1 MIVVLARSRLSRGQH
16 ISNAAGGTEQDER
29 DDEAPCDLKG
39 AASTRWSRAPRWRQ
53 GLERG
58 HRPDWPNPRGAAL
71 VGVCTGH
78 QKSYLAD
85 LIASRRAAIAAPFP
99 HIRSAILKTS
109 QPRVAKPTPQKSMTE
124 TTAFSYFLQDAY
136 GLRRRMASNKLF
148 VRLSVDR
155 RLGLSA
161 LRQGPA

>member
-1 MIVVLARSRLSRGQH
+1 MAER
-16 ISNAAGGTEQDER
+16 AAV
-29 DDEAPCDLKG
+29 
-39 AASTRWSRAPRWRQ
+39 AA

-71 VGVCTGH
+71 VGICPGH

-85 LIASRRAAIAAPFP
+85 LTAPDERPSPPPFP

-124 TTAFSYFLQDAY
+124 TTAFSYFLQGAC
-136 GLRRRMASNKLF
+136 GLRPSDGK
-148 VRLSVDR
+148 
-155 RLGLSA
+155 
-161 LRQGPA
+161 